1 MSKAQT
7 TEQLIEEA
15 VSRLEE
21 KLKPLYKSGSFD
33 VFNLKVAIEK
43 ELTTIASKSAEAERK
58 RSADIVKEAFENGIV
73 TSSSGNLTIA
83 EKLSELIEA
92 GNEKKYYSMNQ
103 IIEALSKGTK

>member
-43 ELTTIASKSAEAERK
+43 ELSTIASKSAEASKNEWFDRGYK
-58 RSADIVKEAFENGIV
+58 QGR
-73 TSSSGNLTIA
+73 
-83 EKLSELIEA
+83 LSEIYK
-92 GNEKKYYSMNQ
+92 EKMKTNSNFLDESLKKVA
-103 IIEALSKGTK
+103 EALSKGTK